1 MKRSTLTLNVALVAL
16 AVLAAADPAH
26 AGTFGSMFDKLKE
39 SVQSFGD
46 FLKLF
51 LPVGGLACL
60 GFGLFKFIQNNPQD
74 TMFDKGVWVL
84 VGACLLGLAAFVIA
98 ATGSLGLESGGG
110 GVTF

>member
-1 MKRSTLTLNVALVAL
+1 MKRKAFVNVAIVALVIL
-16 AVLAAADPAH
+16 AVSAESAH
-26 AGTFGSMFDKLKE
+26 AGTFGAMFEKLKE

-74 TMFDKGVWVL
+74 TMFDKMVWIL